1 MQVEFTNKK
10 WYSQVADS
18 RETESMDNPIS
29 PRQCRAA
36 RAWLGWTQREL
47 AAKAGMDMQTVM
59 HFEMGRGAPRKA
71 TALALMVIFLQSG
84 ISLDEQQN
92 LVLPQ

>member
-1 MQVEFTNKK
+1 MRN
-10 WYSQVADS
+10 
-18 RETESMDNPIS
+18 IS

-47 AAKAGMDMQTVM
+47 AKYAGVDMQTVM
-59 HFEMGRGAPRKA
+59 NFEIGRGTPRKA
-71 TALALMVIFLQSG
+71 TALALTVMLAQ
-84 ISLDEQQN
+84 LDIRLDTDEN

>member
-1 MQVEFTNKK
+1 MQVENTHSG
-10 WYSQVADS
+10 WYVQSEPGDG
-18 RETESMDNPIS
+18 MMIS

-47 AAKAGMDMQTVM
+47 AEKAGVDMQTVM
-59 HFEMGRGAPRKA
+59 HFELGRGAPRRA

-84 ISLDEQQN
+84 LSIDDDQN
-92 LVLPQ
+92 LVVPE